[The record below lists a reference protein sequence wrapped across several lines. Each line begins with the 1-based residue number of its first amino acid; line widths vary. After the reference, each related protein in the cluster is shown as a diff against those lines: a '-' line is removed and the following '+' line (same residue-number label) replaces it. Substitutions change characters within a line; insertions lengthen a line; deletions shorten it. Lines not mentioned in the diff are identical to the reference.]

1 MPDLRAFQVVLV
13 VKNPPAS
20 AGDTGSIPGAGRSPG
35 EGNGNTCQHS
45 CLNPMDR
52 GAWQTTVHRV
62 TKGWTWLKQPSTP
75 DSNWGSMCQ
84 AWTLNPQTTWGL
96 REQPSHTPC
105 YAGRTKL
112 CICHKVQVP
121 WAALPQQQ
129 AHTQAVLIDP
139 QAESSVLLWTADAH
153 IPDSDPQDQDLLA
166 EPRNLHF
173 QHFKHA

>member
-1 MPDLRAFQVVLV
+1 MPDLRASQVLLV

-20 AGDTGSIPGAGRSPG
+20 AGDTGSIPGSGRAPG
-35 EGNGNTCQHS
+35 EGNDNPFQHS
-45 CLNPMDR
+45 CLNPTDR
-52 GAWQTTVHRV
+52 LLSVRSQC
-62 TKGWTWLKQPSTP
+62 WTWLKQLSTP
-75 DSNWGSMCQ
+75 DSNWGSMRQ
-84 AWTLNPQTTWGL
+84 AWGLNLQTTWGL

-139 QAESSVLLWTADAH
+139 ASRIISALVNCRFPHPLLRPAGPVSAGRAQESTFSA
-153 IPDSDPQDQDLLA
+153 
-166 EPRNLHF
+166 F
-173 QHFKHA
+173 